1 MNHRIAKIATNCCV
15 SVDVCC
21 VDVACLRRATY
32 WVTALR
38 TNFRKVVDKHT
49 IDMNRRWLCT
59 RLPYRTGYTAKSRPD
74 SRLYA
79 LLRLE
84 NVQCGV
90 DVCHNLLQFRFPVP
104 KIHSITYICSKNSNI

>member
-1 MNHRIAKIATNCCV
+1 M
-15 SVDVCC
+15 
-21 VDVACLRRATY
+21 L
-32 WVTALR
+32 VTSLR

-59 RLPYRTGYTAKSRPD
+59 RLPYCTGYTAKSRPD

-84 NVQCGV
+84 NVECVV